1 MVYLRKNRLVSSRF
15 GDHTVPSLSLLLS
28 DFIAMHTRSLRS
40 RNLDGNHD
48 QHDSPCATS
57 EQEGSPLTTELP
69 EFSPHVSPVIA
80 TPFAGFITSRP
91 KRKRTLSSK
100 GSSYQSSLGARAGSS
115 SSSHLSQIAPRRH
128 SGNSRASPI
137 SHDGPKSSS
146 GRGRNLNRRASPLPD
161 SPSFPGAPAI
171 VLPPSP
177 GNLANKV
184 GRTRIGCQAPVVE
197 PTTRKVYSP
206 RVPLPRR
213 GKTTDGGITAVDLT
227 KKKSPRT

>member
-1 MVYLRKNRLVSSRF
+1 ML
-15 GDHTVPSLSLLLS
+15 SLSLLLS

-48 QHDSPCATS
+48 RHDSPLS
-57 EQEGSPLTTELP
+57 INDQEGSPLSTELP
-69 EFSPHVSPVIA
+69 ECSLHVSPVVA
-80 TPFAGFITSRP
+80 TPFAGLIPSRP

-146 GRGRNLNRRASPLPD
+146 GRGHNLNRRASPLPD
-161 SPSFPGAPAI
+161 SPSFPGVPAI
-171 VLPPSP
+171 VLPPFP
-177 GNLANKV
+177 GNLTRRV
-184 GRTRIGCQAPVVE
+184 GRSRVGCLAPVVQ
-197 PTTRKVYSP
+197 PTPKKIYSP

-213 GKTTDGGITAVDLT
+213 GKTTDGGNTAVDLT
-227 KKKSPRT
+227 GSISCSKKKSPRT